1 MRAAEIGRAAR
12 AGDGGISYGMGD
24 CIQGGYMEQAK
35 PGKARLEQALLRLLK
50 QKPLRRITVTELC
63 EAAAVS
69 RSTFYAHYSNV
80 DDIYQ
85 ELLRRFA
92 LDSTSLNTQLE
103 GGSEEDSRPHR
114 PLCSMIRDSE
124 DYAGLVDEERF
135 MQGFLDTCR
144 AEYPEASY
152 GVYRDICSNPDAARA
167 LYVFQMTG
175 CIAAAKALGPSCD
188 WDAAKKTIDVFIRGG
203 IQAVKNRG

>member
-1 MRAAEIGRAAR
+1 
-12 AGDGGISYGMGD
+12 
-24 CIQGGYMEQAK
+24 MEQAK

-92 LDSTSLNTQLE
+92 LESATLGAQLGE
-103 GGSEEDSRPHR
+103 CLPGVEARRPSPLCTLVRTSEEYR
-114 PLCSMIRDSE
+114 
-124 DYAGLVDEERF
+124 GLVEEERF
-135 MQGFLDTCR
+135 MECLLEISK

-152 GVYRDICSNPDAARA
+152 GIYRDICDDADAARA
-167 LYVFQMTG
+167 LYIFQIAG
-175 CIAAAKALGPSCD
+175 CIAAAKALSPSCD
-188 WDAAKKTIDVFIRGG
+188 WPTVKEALDTFIGGG
-203 IQAVKNRG
+203 IRAVKNRG